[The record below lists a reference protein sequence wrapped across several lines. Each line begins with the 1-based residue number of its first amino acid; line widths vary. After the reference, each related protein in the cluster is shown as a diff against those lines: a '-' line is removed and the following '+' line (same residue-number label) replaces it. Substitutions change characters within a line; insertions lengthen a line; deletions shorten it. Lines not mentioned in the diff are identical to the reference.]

1 MRWNRF
7 LATFTGSKQE
17 WSKMITSTANK
28 KVKQIVQWQTKAK
41 ERKKDGVFLAE
52 GRKMFEEAPPSL
64 VCEVYLSEEFFEK
77 NMPVTCMNPNGESIT
92 LTVNDLCPYPFDS
105 EDLK

>member
-1 MRWNRF
+1 
-7 LATFTGSKQE
+7 
-17 WSKMITSTANK
+17 MITSTANK

-77 NMPVTCMNPNGESIT
+77 NIKKHELLSGDSPENQGKT
-92 LTVNDLCPYPFDS
+92 LS
-105 EDLK
+105 EKLTRTGYELVAGDVFAKMSDT